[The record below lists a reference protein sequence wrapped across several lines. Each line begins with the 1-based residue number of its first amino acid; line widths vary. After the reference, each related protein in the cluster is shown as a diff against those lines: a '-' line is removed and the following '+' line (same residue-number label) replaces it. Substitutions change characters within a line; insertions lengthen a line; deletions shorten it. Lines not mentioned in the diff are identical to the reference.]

1 MAKDD
6 IKFLI
11 KRIYTKDISLESPG
25 APKIFDDKNIQ
36 PKLGFNLN
44 SSINKVDDTS
54 YEITLEI
61 NVKAEIPDQ
70 VIYIVEIKQSGVFI
84 IEGASDEIKQGFLNV
99 RCPEIL
105 FPYARE
111 NISSLIQR
119 AGFPPLFITPVDFN
133 ALYQQEL
140 AKTK

>member
-25 APKIFDDKNIQ
+25 VPKIFDDKTIQ
-36 PKLGFNLN
+36 PKLSFNLN

-61 NVKAEIPDQ
+61 NVKAEIPNQ

-84 IEGASDEIKQGFLNV
+84 IEGASDKIKQGFLNV

>member
-11 KRIYTKDISLESPG
+11 KKIYAKDISLESPA
-25 APKIFDDKNIQ
+25 APKIFDDKTIQ

-44 SSINKVDDTS
+44 SSIDKVDDTS

-61 NVKAEIPDQ
+61 NVKTEIPEQ
-70 VIYIVEIKQSGVFI
+70 VIYIVEIKQSGIFI

-111 NISSLIQR
+111 NISSLILR
-119 AGFPPLFITPVDFN
+119 AGFPPLFISPVDFN

>member
-1 MAKDD
+1 MAKGD
-6 IKFLI
+6 IKILI
-11 KRIYTKDISLESPG
+11 NRIYTKDISLESPG
-25 APKIFDDKNIQ
+25 APKIFDDQTIR

-44 SSINKVDDTS
+44 SSINKIDDTS

-84 IEGASDEIKQGFLNV
+84 IEGASEKIKQGFLNV

-111 NISSLIQR
+111 NISSLTQR
-119 AGFPPLFITPVDFN
+119 AGFPPLYISPVDFN

>member
-1 MAKDD
+1 M
-6 IKFLI
+6 
-11 KRIYTKDISLESPG
+11 SLESPA
-25 APKIFDDKNIQ
+25 APKIFDDQAVK

-44 SSINKVDDTS
+44 SSIDKVDDTS

-61 NVKAEIPDQ
+61 NVKAEIPEQ
-70 VIYIVEIKQSGVFI
+70 VIYLVEIKQSGVFV

-99 RCPEIL
+99 RCPEII

-119 AGFPPLFITPVDFN
+119 AGFPPLFISPVDFN
-133 ALYQQEL
+133 ALYQKEL

>member
-25 APKIFDDKNIQ
+25 APKIFDKKTIQ
-36 PKLGFNLN
+36 PKLSLNLN

-61 NVKAEIPDQ
+61 NVKAEIPEQ
-70 VIYIVEIKQSGVFI
+70 VVYIVEVKQSGVFI

>member
-1 MAKDD
+1 MANDD
-6 IKFLI
+6 IKFII
-11 KRIYTKDISLESPG
+11 KRIYTKDISLESPA
-25 APKIFDDKNIQ
+25 APKVFDDQAIK
-36 PKLGFNLN
+36 PKLAFSLN
-44 SSINKVDDTS
+44 SSVDKVDDIS
-54 YEITLEI
+54 YEISLDI
-61 NVKAEIPDQ
+61 NVKAEIPKQ
-70 VIYIVEIKQSGVFI
+70 VIYVVEIKQSGVFI